1 MKNYLYLDS
10 KRASMGKKY
19 IFVISIGL
27 VAAIFDQLTKLF
39 IRKNFQLGES
49 LPLINNTFHLTYVT
63 NTGSA
68 FGLFKNLNWFFM
80 LFSIAVIIA
89 IFYYLRKKIDE
100 KEKFLQ
106 LAVGLLLGGTIG
118 NMADRI
124 FYGAVTDF
132 LDFRIWPVFNV
143 ADSAVTV
150 SVIILIILLWKK

>member
-1 MKNYLYLDS
+1 MN
-10 KRASMGKKY
+10 KKY
-19 IFVISIGL
+19 LIVFSAAFFVVL
-27 VAAIFDQLTKLF
+27 LDQLTKLF

-49 LPLINNTFHLTYVT
+49 LPIINNIFHFTYVT

-68 FGLFKNLNWFFM
+68 FGLFKSLNWFFM
-80 LFSIAVIIA
+80 LFSVAVIIG
-89 IFYYLRKKIDE
+89 IFYYLRRNINE

-106 LAVGLLLGGTIG
+106 LAIGLLLGGTMG

-124 FYGAVTDF
+124 LYGAVTDF

-150 SVIILIILLWKK
+150 SVIILIIMLWKK